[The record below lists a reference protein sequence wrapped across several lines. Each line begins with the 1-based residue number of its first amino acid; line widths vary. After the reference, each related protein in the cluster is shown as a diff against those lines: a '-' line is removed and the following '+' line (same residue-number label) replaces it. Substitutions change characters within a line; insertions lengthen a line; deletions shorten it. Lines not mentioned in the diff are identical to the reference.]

1 MILGPSKGISA
12 AFSGKYQLLERRLKL
27 LIEISSF
34 FTKVPF
40 ETLASFFSPIQSDFV
55 LFCTIAN
62 PSLVRLALHPGFQA
76 LKPYKH
82 VPWCH
87 HFEILVYSVKLSNS
101 FTTVLTNWSNELNF
115 PYWRN
120 FLHLSFEEPTD
131 DIIMPQNAEATKERT
146 DKINFIKVVEN
157 FHMAK
162 FHEKSQNTN
171 GNMGKY
177 L

>member
-27 LIEISSF
+27 LIEINSF

-82 VPWCH
+82 VP
-87 HFEILVYSVKLSNS
+87 
-101 FTTVLTNWSNELNF
+101 
-115 PYWRN
+115 
-120 FLHLSFEEPTD
+120 
-131 DIIMPQNAEATKERT
+131 
-146 DKINFIKVVEN
+146 
-157 FHMAK
+157 
-162 FHEKSQNTN
+162 
-171 GNMGKY
+171 
-177 L
+177 